1 MARQADNGLIFAGKT
16 YIKNLM
22 IPGAGFVDV
31 GNVTSLAL
39 KSESEAK
46 ERISRQRGSYGSALD
61 SITTLKPTT
70 FSMKCDTFDRHNLAM
85 ALMGQDADFN
95 QAEETLT
102 DQIVEIGQ
110 QGQWYS
116 LGKTNIDPSTVA
128 IKTSTD
134 TVVDKTAY
142 QVHAGLGMI
151 QIVDGSTTVQAGDS
165 IKATFKTK
173 VVKGFQ
179 IHAGVLDNLKL
190 EIMVEGENRTTGK
203 TGTLHIPS
211 VSVGADSEIDWF
223 GDDFA
228 ESSLA
233 GTVVKSGT
241 NAPYTFTEI
250 E

>member
-1 MARQADNGLIFAGKT
+1 MARQADNGLIYSGKT
-16 YIKNLM
+16 YIRNLM

-39 KSESEAK
+39 KSESESK
-46 ERISRQRGSYGSALD
+46 ERISKQKGTYGVALD
-61 SITTLKPTT
+61 SINTPKPTT

-85 ALMGQDADFN
+85 ALMGQDVDFN
-95 QAEETLT
+95 QTEETVT
-102 DQIVEIGQ
+102 DAIIEIGQ

-116 LGKTNIDPSTVA
+116 LGKTNIDPDTVA
-128 IKTSTD
+128 LKTSPD

-151 QIVDGSTTVQAGDS
+151 QINEGSNTVLAGDS
-165 IKATFKTK
+165 IKASFKTK
-173 VVKGFQ
+173 AVKGFQ
-179 IHAGVLDNLKL
+179 IQAGVLDNLKL

-203 TGTLHIPS
+203 AGTLHIPS

-233 GTVVKSGT
+233 GTVVKAGDK
-241 NAPYTFTEI
+241 APYTFTEI

>member
-22 IPGAGFVDV
+22 IPDAGFVDV

-39 KSESEAK
+39 KSESDSK
-46 ERISRQRGSYGSALD
+46 ERISKQRESYGSALD
-61 SITTLKPTT
+61 SLTTPKPTT

-95 QAEETLT
+95 QIEETVA
-102 DQIVEIGQ
+102 DAIIEIGK
-110 QGQWYS
+110 QGQWYP
-116 LGKTNIDPSTVA
+116 LGKTNIDPATVVL
-128 IKTSTD
+128 KTTAD
-134 TVVDKTAY
+134 VDVDKTAY
-142 QVHAGLGMI
+142 QVHAALGMI
-151 QIVDGSTTVQAGDS
+151 QILAGSTTVTAGDS
-165 IKATFKTK
+165 VKASFKTK
-173 VVKGFQ
+173 AVKGFQ
-179 IHAGVLDNLKL
+179 IHAGVWDNLKL
-190 EIMVEGENRTTGK
+190 EIMIEGENRTTGK
-203 TGTLHIPS
+203 AGTLHIPS